1 MDNHSP
7 FGSGANLSR
16 RSEIPT
22 RAGRQWEWSKMS
34 ITMALEYKQQTFC
47 KFASI
52 DTPNDT
58 DALDLVSDPEGH
70 PV

>member
-1 MDNHSP
+1 
-7 FGSGANLSR
+7 
-16 RSEIPT
+16 
-22 RAGRQWEWSKMS
+22 
-34 ITMALEYKQQTFC
+34 MALEYKQQTFC